1 MKKYLL
7 GLVALLSLAITIN
20 TTGAHAQEETQNEEP
35 VVITNT
41 LEGLQVGGLQ
51 RDGSIPNTNWNVA
64 SQGQKNMQGSY
75 NGGYYLYS
83 NNVFLGKNTY
93 NYYFHNQGGGTLE
106 IKMRNRANNAILKSH
121 SVGSGKTVSS
131 SLSMTDKNS
140 RFYFEFYGSKS
151 YVFSGYVK

>member
-1 MKKYLL
+1 MKKILF
-7 GLVALLSLAITIN
+7 GIVTLLSLAVTVN
-20 TTGAHAQEETQNEEP
+20 TTGAHAQEESQNEDSGA
-35 VVITNT
+35 ITT
-41 LEGLQVGGLQ
+41 ILDGVHPAGLERG
-51 RDGSIPNTNWNVA
+51 GSIPNANWNVA

-106 IKMRNRANNAILKSH
+106 IRMKNRANNATLKTH
-121 SVGSGKTVSS
+121 FVNSGKTVSS

-140 RFYFEFYGSKS
+140 RFYFEFYGTKS